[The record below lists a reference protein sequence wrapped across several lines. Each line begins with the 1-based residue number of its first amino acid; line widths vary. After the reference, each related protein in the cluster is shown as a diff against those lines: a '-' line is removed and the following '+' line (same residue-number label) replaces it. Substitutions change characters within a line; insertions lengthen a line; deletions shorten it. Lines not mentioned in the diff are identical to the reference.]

1 MVYELSLVYTAFVP
15 HPPVLI
21 PEVGRGQETIC
32 QQTIDAYQN
41 LAKRIVKANT
51 ETVVLISPHAPLLEE
66 GITLLISKMVQ
77 GDFAAFGV
85 PSLSLSFPNDDYL
98 VRELSEE
105 LPGLITREGK
115 LDHGAM
121 VPLYFLYKE
130 DWRGNVILLSMP
142 LSRTEEYGRLIG
154 DILRKGEKRCA
165 LVASGDLSH
174 RLSEDGPYGFTQAG
188 PQFDQAI
195 VDGLKGDLQ
204 KIASI
209 KSTIIEEAGECGYHS
224 LRLVL
229 AAQEATPE
237 VLSYEGPFGVGYLV
251 ADLYH
256 ASSLVSWAR
265 NCLTQ
270 YLLGSKMEDLPL
282 PVGPEFEVSC
292 GCFVTLKINGELRG
306 CIGTTQAWQKNLAL
320 EIQHNAIAAG
330 TKDPRFWPVSL
341 EELSSLNFSVDVLG
355 ELEKIIS
362 TKELDP
368 WRYGVVV
375 RARGKTG
382 LLLPHLEGVNT
393 VAEQVRIAKQKAG
406 LQADEAVEL
415 WRFEVVRH
423 HE

>member
-1 MVYELSLVYTAFVP
+1 MSLVYTAFVP

-32 QQTIDAYQN
+32 HKTIDAYQI
-41 LAKRIVKANT
+41 LVQRIVKAKT
-51 ETVVLISPHAPLLEE
+51 ETIVLISPHASLLEV
-66 GITLLISKMVQ
+66 GITLLTNKLLQ

-85 PSLSLSFPNDDYL
+85 PNVSLSFPND
-98 VRELSEE
+98 EE
-105 LPGLITREGK
+105 LVNKLSVELPRLVTREGK

-121 VPLYFLYKE
+121 VPLYFLNKE
-130 DWRGNVILLSMP
+130 GWRGNVILLSMP
-142 LSRTEEYGRLIG
+142 LNQTGEYGRLIG
-154 DILRKGEKRCA
+154 EVLRKGEKRCA

-174 RLSEDGPYGFTQAG
+174 RLREDGPYGFNQAG

-195 VDGLKGDLQ
+195 VDGLKGDLR

-209 KSTIIEEAGECGYHS
+209 DSTIIEEAGECGYRS
-224 LRLVL
+224 LRLAL
-229 AAQEATPE
+229 SAQEATPE

-256 ASSLVSWAR
+256 VSPLVTWAR
-265 NCLTQ
+265 FCLTQ
-270 YLLGSKMEDLPL
+270 YLSGRKLEDLPL
-282 PVGPEFEVSC
+282 PEGPEFQVSC
-292 GCFVTLKINGELRG
+292 GCFVTLKLNGELRG

-330 TKDPRFWPVSL
+330 TEDPRFWPVNKDDL
-341 EELSSLNFSVDVLG
+341 AAICFSVDVLG
-355 ELEKIIS
+355 ELEKVRS
-362 TKELDP
+362 TEELDP

-382 LLLPHLEGVNT
+382 LLLPCLEGINT
-393 VAEQVRIAKQKAG
+393 VTEQVGIAKQKAG
-406 LQADEAVEL
+406 LQIDEAVEL